1 MGFPERTLSA
11 PGKLFLSG
19 EYAVLWGGVA
29 RIAAVEPRTHAFI
42 RSRADRTVEIVLED
56 GRLTGTATPAGV
68 RWDGEIPASF
78 RFAAF
83 AIDLA
88 LRVIGTEG
96 PGFSIAFEPSPL
108 IDGQKLGMGSSAR
121 ATVLATEAARV
132 ALDGHFDT
140 LKLALLSHAD
150 AQGGKG
156 SGGDVAASF
165 AGGVVRYRRYDL
177 KALLESAAKGGLVA
191 RLDQSSPVDVA
202 RVGDP
207 VYPMV
212 FVFSG
217 ASASTTSL
225 VKSIEA
231 RLTTD
236 ERQRFVERSDAA
248 GDVLER
254 GLLRRDFAAVES
266 ACEELQSL
274 LWSLAETKHEAI
286 ERILGLART
295 FGCAGKQSGAGGG
308 DGAVVFCPDERA
320 QREVI
325 EACNARQL
333 HAFAVKSAPGLQGEV
348 RTHAALAN
356 WL

>member
-1 MGFPERTLSA
+1 
-11 PGKLFLSG
+11 LSG

-29 RIAAVEPRTHAFI
+29 RVAAVEPRVHALV

-56 GRLTGTATPAGV
+56 GRLSGTATPAGV
-68 RWDGEIPASF
+68 RWEGEVTAPF
-78 RFAAF
+78 KFAAV

-88 LRVIGTEG
+88 FRVVGSEG
-96 PGFSIAFEPSPL
+96 PGFSVAFEPSPL
-108 IDGQKLGMGSSAR
+108 FEGQKLGLGSSAR
-121 ATVLATEAARV
+121 AAVLATEAARV
-132 ALDGHFDT
+132 ALDASFDT

-165 AGGVVRYRRYDL
+165 AGGVVRYRRYEL

-191 RLDQSSPVDVA
+191 RLDASPAVELS
-202 RVGDP
+202 RVGVP

-225 VKSIEA
+225 VKTIEA
-231 RLTTD
+231 RMSGE
-236 ERQRFVERSDAA
+236 ERQRFVEKSDGA

-254 GLLRRDFAAVES
+254 GLLRRDFAAVEG
-266 ACEELQSL
+266 ACEELQAL
-274 LWSLAETKHEAI
+274 LWSLGDTRHESI

-308 DGAVVFCPDERA
+308 DGAVIFCPEEAAR
-320 QREVI
+320 REVI
-325 EACNARQL
+325 EACTTRGL
-333 HAFAVKSAPGLQGEV
+333 HAFALTSGVGLQGEV
-348 RTHAALAN
+348 RTHPRLAQ

>member
-19 EYAVLWGGVA
+19 EYAVLWGGMA
-29 RIAAVEPRTHAFI
+29 RVAAVEPRTHALV
-42 RSRADRTVEIVLED
+42 RSRSDRLVELVLED
-56 GRLTGTATPAGV
+56 GRLTGSATPAGV
-68 RWDGEIPASF
+68 RWSEPVPPAF
-78 RFAAF
+78 RFAAY

-88 LRVIGTEG
+88 LRVVGAEG

-108 IDGQKLGMGSSAR
+108 VDGAKLGLGSSAR
-121 ATVLATEAARV
+121 AAVLATEAARV

-140 LKLALLSHAD
+140 LKVAILAHAD

-165 AGGVVRYRRYDL
+165 AGGVVRYRRYDVR
-177 KALLESAAKGGLVA
+177 ALLEGSAKGGLVA
-191 RLDQSSPVDVA
+191 LLDQSPPVDVA
-202 RVGDP
+202 RVGTP
-207 VYPMV
+207 VYPMAY
-212 FVFSG
+212 VFSG
-217 ASASTTSL
+217 QSASTTSL
-225 VKSIEA
+225 VKAIEA
-231 RLTTD
+231 KLSVE
-236 ERQRFVERSDAA
+236 ERTRFVQRSDAA

-274 LWSLAETKHEAI
+274 LWSLGDTKHESI

-295 FGCAGKQSGAGGG
+295 FACAAKQSGAGGG
-308 DGAVVFCPDERA
+308 DGAVVFCPDESA

-325 EACNARQL
+325 AACTSRGM
-333 HAFAVKSAPGLQGEV
+333 HAFALHSGGGLQGEV
-348 RTHAALAN
+348 KTHPALAK

>member
-29 RIAAVEPRTHAFI
+29 RIAAVEPRVHALV

-68 RWDGEIPASF
+68 RWDSEVTAPFKFASV
-78 RFAAF
+78 

-88 LRVIGTEG
+88 LRVVGSEG
-96 PGFSIAFEPSPL
+96 PGFSVAFEPSPL
-108 IDGQKLGMGSSAR
+108 FDGQKLGLGSSAR
-121 ATVLATEAARV
+121 AAVLATEAARV
-132 ALDGHFDT
+132 ALDASFDT
-140 LKLALLSHAD
+140 LKLSLLSHAD

-165 AGGVVRYRRYDL
+165 AGGVVRYRRYDV

-191 RLDQSSPVDVA
+191 RLEQSAPVDLA
-202 RVGDP
+202 RVGVP

-217 ASASTTSL
+217 QSASTTSL
-225 VKSIEA
+225 VKTIEA
-231 RLTTD
+231 RMSAD
-236 ERQRFVERSDAA
+236 DRRVFVEKSDGA

-254 GLLRRDFAAVES
+254 GLLRRDFAAVEQ

-274 LWSLAETKHEAI
+274 LWSLGDTKHESI

-295 FGCAGKQSGAGGG
+295 FACAGKQSGAGGG
-308 DGAVVFCPDERA
+308 DGAVVFCPDEAA
-320 QREVI
+320 QREI
-325 EACNARQL
+325 IAACTSRGL
-333 HAFAVKSAPGLQGEV
+333 HAFALSSGAGLQGEV
-348 RTHAALAN
+348 RTHPRLAE